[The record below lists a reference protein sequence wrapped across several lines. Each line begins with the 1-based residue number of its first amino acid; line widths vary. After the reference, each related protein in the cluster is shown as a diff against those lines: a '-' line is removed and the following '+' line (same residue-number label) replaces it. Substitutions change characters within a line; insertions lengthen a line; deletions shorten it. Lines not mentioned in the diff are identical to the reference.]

1 MSFFDDFGGFINGD
15 GSGILLGTA
24 GTVYLHDAIAGA
36 TDEQGSKLANA
47 QIDAARNAQSL
58 QRRQFTD
65 LRKDSE
71 LPRELRNN
79 SLSNVNRLLGLT
91 NLDQNQFYLSPEY
104 NNTYAGASRIA
115 DGQTGNIRNALLKRA
130 GKIATGEF
138 NNYTNRLLTQG
149 GIGSSG
155 LNSTNAQ
162 LQDNINQQSRLL
174 NDAGEAAAAGVI
186 GASNAKNQ
194 TAAGI
199 GSLVGSIFSDRRLKT
214 DIKRVGE
221 TDDGL
226 VVYTFKYKDDPNG
239 KTQMGVMA
247 QEVEKEQP
255 DAAYTDKSG
264 YKKVNLDKIA

>member
-1 MSFFDDFGGFINGD
+1 MCIRD
-15 GSGILLGTA
+15 
-24 GTVYLHDAIAGA
+24 
-36 TDEQGSKLANA
+36 
-47 QIDAARNAQSL
+47 
-58 QRRQFTD
+58 
-65 LRKDSE
+65 
-71 LPRELRNN
+71 
-79 SLSNVNRLLGLT
+79 
-91 NLDQNQFYLSPEY
+91 
-104 NNTYAGASRIA
+104 SRIA
-115 DGQTGNIRNALLKRA
+115 DGQPENIRNALLNRA

-221 TDDGL
+221 TNSGL
-226 VVYTFKYKDDPNG
+226 PVYTYRYKG
-239 KTQMGVMA
+239 EETYHIGVMA
-247 QEVEKEQP
+247 QDVEKVRP
-255 DAAYTDKSG
+255 DAVHEEQG
-264 YKKVNLDKIA
+264 YLKVDMSKVA